1 MLCIDK
7 SHIFID
13 KISSVMENFSFRG
26 GSVSVISDCILM
38 IEYNQTKTIT
48 VRDLYELSVLREQLI
63 GKNNYHTVT
72 ELRKGYINFTDD
84 AKAFIAENDSNGL
97 RLSDSILVDSFAKR
111 IEVELYIR
119 FHKPKVK
126 TKVFTDLNK
135 ALNWIENVN
144 KTYQTNCVN

>member
-1 MLCIDK
+1 M
-7 SHIFID
+7 
-13 KISSVMENFSFRG
+13 N
-26 GSVSVISDCILM
+26 
-38 IEYNQTKTIT
+38 TIK
-48 VRDLYELSVLREQLI
+48 LKQ
-63 GKNNYHTVT
+63 
-72 ELRKGYINFTDD
+72 LRKGYINFTDD